1 MLVVKRGGRVI
12 ATISKERTE
21 MNMGDLA
28 WGSGCSPPP
37 R

>member
-1 MLVVKRGGRVI
+1 MLMLVVKRGGRVI

-28 WGSGCSPPP
+28 
-37 R
+37 